1 MNTTP
6 DARPL
11 DLREYIRDIPDYP
24 QEGVLFRDI
33 TPLLGDGVAFRA
45 ACDRLTQLFQVD
57 RIEGVATIESR
68 GFTFGAVIAYQLGV
82 GVVPVRKAGKLPSA
96 TISASYQLE
105 YGQATLEIHQDAVR
119 PGQRILV
126 IDDLL
131 ATGGTAVAT
140 RDLILELGGE
150 VAGYGFLIE
159 LLALRGRTRLA
170 GAKVEALLKL

>member
-1 MNTTP
+1 VKT
-6 DARPL
+6 DPL
-11 DLREYIRDIPDYP
+11 APDLRGYIRDIPDYP
-24 QEGVLFRDI
+24 QSGVLFRDI
-33 TPLLGDGVAFRA
+33 TPLLGDGPAFRA
-45 ACDRLTQLFQVD
+45 ACDQLTRLFQGD
-57 RIEGVATIESR
+57 HIEGVATIESR

-82 GVVPVRKAGKLPSA
+82 GVVPIRKAGKLPSA
-96 TISASYQLE
+96 TISATYQLE

-150 VAGYGFLIE
+150 LAGYGFLIE
-159 LLALRGRTRLA
+159 LLALGGRARLA
-170 GAKVEALLKL
+170 GAKVEALLEL

>member
-1 MNTTP
+1 LKT
-6 DARPL
+6 DPL
-11 DLREYIRDIPDYP
+11 APDLRGYIRDIPDYP
-24 QEGVLFRDI
+24 QPGVLFRDI
-33 TPLLGDGVAFRA
+33 TPLLGDGPAFRA
-45 ACDRLTQLFQVD
+45 ACDQLTQLFQD
-57 RIEGVATIESR
+57 DHIEGVATIESR

-96 TISASYQLE
+96 TISATYQLE
-105 YGQATLEIHQDAVR
+105 YDQATLEIHQDAVR

-150 VAGYGFLIE
+150 LAGYGFLIE
-159 LLALRGRTRLA
+159 LLALGGRARLA
-170 GAKVEALLKL
+170 GAKVEALLEL